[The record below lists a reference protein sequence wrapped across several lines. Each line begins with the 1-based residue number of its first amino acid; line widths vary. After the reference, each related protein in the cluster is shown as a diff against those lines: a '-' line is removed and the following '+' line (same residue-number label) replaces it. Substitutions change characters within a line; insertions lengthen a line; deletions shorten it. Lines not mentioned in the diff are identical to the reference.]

1 MSLTPGTRIG
11 PYELSAQVGVGGMG
25 EVYRAMDTNLKR
37 SVAIKV
43 LPETVAMDT
52 DRLAR
57 FQREA
62 ETLAALNH
70 PHVAQIY
77 GLEKSTGITALVMEF
92 VEGPTLA
99 ERIAR
104 GALAIGETVAIATQI
119 AEALEAAHQ
128 LGIIH
133 RDLKPANIKVRA
145 DGTVKVLDFG
155 LAKVMEPAV
164 AVSVS
169 ATRSPTITS
178 PAMTEAGI
186 VLGTAGY
193 MSPEQVS
200 GKPVDARSDIFS
212 FGAVLYEMLAERRAF
227 NGDSSV
233 AIMAAI
239 LRDEPQPVQ
248 SHPEL
253 VQIVKRC
260 LAKSPFDR

>member
-43 LPETVAMDT
+43 LPETVAMDA

-99 ERIAR
+99 ERIA
-104 GALAIGETVAIATQI
+104 GAALAIGETVAIVTQI
-119 AEALEAAHQ
+119 AKALEAAHEHD
-128 LGIIH
+128 IDH
-133 RDLKPANIKVRA
+133 RALKTAYIK
-145 DGTVKVLDFG
+145 
-155 LAKVMEPAV
+155 
-164 AVSVS
+164 
-169 ATRSPTITS
+169 
-178 PAMTEAGI
+178 
-186 VLGTAGY
+186 
-193 MSPEQVS
+193 
-200 GKPVDARSDIFS
+200 AR
-212 FGAVLYEMLAERRAF
+212 AERLGNVTEF
-227 NGDSSV
+227 GY
-233 AIMAAI
+233 
-239 LRDEPQPVQ
+239 
-248 SHPEL
+248 
-253 VQIVKRC
+253 
-260 LAKSPFDR
+260 

>member
-43 LPETVAMDT
+43 LPEAVAMDA

-77 GLEKSTGITALVMEF
+77 GLEKSAGITALVMEF

-104 GALAIGETVAIATQI
+104 GGLAIGETVAIATQV

-128 LGIIH
+128 RGIIH

-155 LAKVMEPAV
+155 LAKVMEPAG
-164 AVSVS
+164 AIS
-169 ATRSPTITS
+169 ANATLSPTITH
-178 PAMTEAGI
+178 
-186 VLGTAGY
+186 
-193 MSPEQVS
+193 
-200 GKPVDARSDIFS
+200 
-212 FGAVLYEMLAERRAF
+212 
-227 NGDSSV
+227 
-233 AIMAAI
+233 
-239 LRDEPQPVQ
+239 PQ
-248 SHPEL
+248 
-253 VQIVKRC
+253 
-260 LAKSPFDR
+260 